1 MNDFDTVNMNKAQKT
16 MYYLKEYGIGYT
28 MRRAM
33 KKLGFK
39 VDEESEYM
47 TWVRKHKC
55 STKELEAQSKKQFAF
70 MPGVAVVIDG
80 CGMHS
85 SGTGFTK
92 NGFKKQSYKPGKI
105 EVMTEQISLADLLK
119 REEAEVFVFANA
131 GTRPRE
137 NYIYSCI
144 EAMNEKV
151 TLLYAGEGKEDSF
164 VPEVVYTDEDCYLAE
179 KKRYTRPYFKPD
191 MSLELLCNFQY
202 VGGMFAVKRTLLEK
216 IRDTDVEVL
225 GNDWYDLMFY
235 LFETTRHIA
244 HIPEVYFTKQVSE
257 TETDRFVRNEKLD
270 CKYYIERHLKRTG
283 SEGIV
288 VNSEVSGF
296 SHVKYAIKGNPLLSI
311 IIPNKDHI
319 DILDKC
325 IQSVLHNNNYKNF
338 EIIIAENNSVEEE
351 TFAYYDKIKKEDNR
365 INVVYWKKE
374 FNYSAINNFAS
385 EFAAGELLLF
395 LNNDTE
401 LISPDSFTEMISYCY
416 RPGVGA
422 AGAMLYYEDDTVQ
435 HGGVVI
441 KIGGFAANAL
451 WSLTDRDE
459 RYYPYSVTAREFTAC
474 TAACLMMKK
483 SVFQK
488 VGGFDEKLC
497 VALNDVDICMKVRK
511 TGELIM
517 FNPYATLHHY
527 ESKSR
532 GFENTPE
539 KQERFQREIAYFQ
552 SKWEKELEAGDP
564 YYNKN
569 QTLHRADY
577 SMDY

>member
-16 MYYLKEYGIGYT
+16 MYYLKEYGFDYT

-55 STKELEAQSKKQFAF
+55 STKELEAQRNRQFAF
-70 MPGVAVVIDG
+70 MPGVTVLVDG
-80 CGMHS
+80 CGAN
-85 SGTGFTK
+85 GKETEFTK
-92 NGFKKQSYKPGKI
+92 AGFKKQSYKPVKT
-105 EVMTEQISLADLLK
+105 EVIAEQMTLSALLEKESAD
-119 REEAEVFVFANA
+119 VFVFANA
-131 GTRPRE
+131 GTKPRD

-151 TLLYAGEGKEDSF
+151 TLLYAGEGEEDSF
-164 VPEVVYTDEDCYLAE
+164 VPEMVYTDEDCYSSE
-179 KKRYTRPYFKPD
+179 KKRYTKPFFKPD

-202 VGGMFAVKRTLLEK
+202 VGGMFAVKRALLEK
-216 IRDTDVEVL
+216 IKDSDVEVF

-235 LFETTRHIA
+235 LFETTTRIV
-244 HIPEVYFTKQVSE
+244 HIPEVYFAKHVP
-257 TETDRFVRNEKLD
+257 ETDKFVRNEALD
-270 CKYYIERHLKRTG
+270 GKRYIERHLKRVG
-283 SEGIV
+283 VEGEV
-288 VNSEVSGF
+288 VKSEVPGF
-296 SHVKYAIKGNPLLSI
+296 WHVKYVIKGNPLLSI
-311 IIPNKDHI
+311 IIPNKDHV
-319 DILDKC
+319 DILDQC
-325 IQSVLHNNNYKNF
+325 IQAILHNNNYKNF

-365 INVVYWKKE
+365 INIVYWKKE
-374 FNYSAINNFAS
+374 FNYSAINNFAA

-401 LISPDSFTEMISYCY
+401 LINPDSFTEMVSYCY

-422 AGAMLYYEDDTVQ
+422 AGAMLYYEDDTIQ

-488 VGGFDEKLC
+488 VGGFDETLC

-511 TGELIM
+511 AGELIM

-539 KQERFQREIAYFQ
+539 KQARFQREIAYFQ

>member
-16 MYYLKEYGIGYT
+16 MYYLREYGFNYT
-28 MRRAM
+28 MRRAL

-47 TWVRKHKC
+47 TWVRKHMC
-55 STKELEAQSKKQFAF
+55 STKELEEQSNKKFAF
-70 MPGVAVVIDG
+70 MPGVAVLIDG
-80 CGMHS
+80 TGAREKEA
-85 SGTGFTK
+85 GFTK
-92 NGFKKQSYKPGKI
+92 GSFKKQSYKPVK
-105 EVMTEQISLADLLK
+105 TEIITEKMSLSSLL
-119 REEAEVFVFANA
+119 EQENAEVFVFANA
-131 GTRPRE
+131 DTMPRH

-144 EAMNEKV
+144 AAMNEKV
-151 TLLYAGEGKEDSF
+151 ELLYAGEGKEDSF
-164 VPEVVYTDEDCYLAE
+164 VPDMVYTDEDCYSSE
-179 KKRYTRPYFKPD
+179 KKRYTKPFFKPD
-191 MSLELLCNFQY
+191 MSMELLCNFQY
-202 VGGMFAVKRTLLEK
+202 VGGVFAVRRSLLEK
-216 IRDTDVEVL
+216 IKDSDVEVF
-225 GNDWYDLMFY
+225 GNDWYDFMFY
-235 LFETTRHIA
+235 LFETTTRIA
-244 HIPEVYFTKQVSE
+244 HIPEVCFAKHMP
-257 TETDRFVRNEKLD
+257 ETDKFVRNEALD
-270 CKYYIERHLKRTG
+270 GKYYIERHLKRTG
-283 SEGIV
+283 VEGIV
-288 VNSEVSGF
+288 EKSEVPGF
-296 SHVKYAIKGNPLLSI
+296 YHVKYAIKGNPLLSI

-319 DILDKC
+319 DILDQC
-325 IQSVLHNNNYKNF
+325 IQAILHHNNYKNF

-374 FNYSAINNFAS
+374 FNYSAINNFAA

-401 LISPDSFTEMISYCY
+401 LINPDSFTEMVSYCY

-422 AGAMLYYEDDTVQ
+422 AGAMLYYEDDTIQ

-488 VGGFDEKLC
+488 VGGFDEELC

-511 TGELIM
+511 AGELIM

-539 KQERFQREIAYFQ
+539 KQARFQREIAYFQ

>member
-16 MYYLKEYGIGYT
+16 VYYLREYGVHYT

-39 VDEESEYM
+39 VDEDSEYM
-47 TWVRKHKC
+47 TWVRRQQC
-55 STKELEAQSKKQFAF
+55 STKELELQSRETFPF
-70 MPGVAVVIDG
+70 MPKVAVYVEG
-80 CGMHS
+80 CGEQAADA
-85 SGTGFTK
+85 GFTRSA
-92 NGFKKQSYKPGKI
+92 FKKQSYRAAKI
-105 EVMTEQISLADLLK
+105 RIALEQMSLDHLLS
-119 REEAEVFVFANA
+119 EEDAEVFVFAAA
-131 GTRPRE
+131 GIKPR
-137 NYIYSCI
+137 NQYIYDCVK
-144 EAMNEKV
+144 AMNEDVK
-151 TLLYAGEGKEDSF
+151 LLYAGEGKDDTF
-164 VPEVVYTDEDCYLAE
+164 RPLLVYTDEDRVTPDG
-179 KKRYTRPYFKPD
+179 KRYVRPYFKPD

-202 VGGMFAVKRTLLEK
+202 VGGMFAVRRELLEQF
-216 IRDTDVEVL
+216 RGADVEVF
-225 GNDWYDLMFY
+225 GNGWYDLLFY
-235 LFETTRHIA
+235 CFEHTEKIA
-244 HIPEVYFTKQVSE
+244 HIPEVLFAKRAADTTRFGRSE
-257 TETDRFVRNEKLD
+257 DRGQKR
-270 CKYYIERHLKRTG
+270 YIERHLKRIG
-283 SEGIV
+283 VDAV
-288 VNSEVSGF
+288 VENSEVPGF
-296 SHVKYAIKGNPLLSI
+296 FHVKYQIKGNPLLSI

-319 DILDKC
+319 DILDQC
-325 IQSVLHNNNYKNF
+325 IQSILHNNSYQNF
-338 EIIIAENNSVEEE
+338 EIIIAENNSTEQE
-351 TFAYYDKIKKEDNR
+351 TFDYYEKIKKEDNR
-365 INVVYWKKE
+365 INIVYWKKE
-374 FNYSAINNFAS
+374 FNYSAINNFAA

-401 LISPDSFTEMISYCY
+401 LISADSLTEMISYCY

-422 AGAMLYYEDDTVQ
+422 AGAMLYYEDDTIQ

-451 WSLTDRDE
+451 WSLKDRDE

-488 VGGFDEKLC
+488 VGGFDEKLV

-511 TGELIM
+511 SGELIM

-539 KQERFQREIAYFQ
+539 KQERFNREIAYFQ